1 MTVGNQVKLVIEARG
16 RAVADVRLGNHRV
29 CAVFDHPGIAV
40 TERLTPQL
48 GHGEV
53 EVDEVVRVE
62 DDALPVALVEAHADP
77 MTERLGHAR
86 SVAPLQAKLQQMGP
100 SIRPSPYLP
109 ERMFPRLR
117 EQIGTALDL
126 FVEFSTLGEYRLV
139 AEAIPGASSA
149 PADAPSQAPQLGGAG
164 VHALRAA
171 VRRTVAGG
179 PTGSTPVATPAARR
193 LMKAAE
199 PGRRRRP
206 ALLRRPPPPDG
217 RRGPH
222 AACARAPQWWPS
234 SSAWP
239 FSGAALTTALRVARG
254 RSAPARGVG
263 EALFHC
269 EMDG

>member
-1 MTVGNQVKLVIEARG
+1 
-16 RAVADVRLGNHRV
+16 
-29 CAVFDHPGIAV
+29 
-40 TERLTPQL
+40 
-48 GHGEV
+48 
-53 EVDEVVRVE
+53 
-62 DDALPVALVEAHADP
+62 
-77 MTERLGHAR
+77 
-86 SVAPLQAKLQQMGP
+86 MGP

-179 PTGSTPVATPAARR
+179 ATGSTPVATPAARR

-199 PGRRRRP
+199 AAELSTPHGAPHRALRKPVPRCSGDRR
-206 ALLRRPPPPDG
+206 
-217 RRGPH
+217 
-222 AACARAPQWWPS
+222 
-234 SSAWP
+234 SSADATP
-239 FSGAALTTALRVARG
+239 RSRVRKG
-254 RSAPARGVG
+254 APAVA
-263 EALFHC
+263 EQLCPAV
-269 EMDG
+269 